1 MAKTVDDYH
10 EMEAG
15 VAKRRQRHP
24 QHSKTT
30 SRSVTRQHEK
40 MDHGGEGRT
49 RRRIREAGSGNSGG
63 GGAEGRRRNKN
74 DAGKP
79 KSNPPGWP
87 DKSTEADLEL
97 RPNRTVIINGEQ
109 ELWFCSNFVRTSKVR
124 SSVEDGSGSRLFS
137 S

>member
-10 EMEAG
+10 EVEAG
-15 VAKRRQRHP
+15 VAKQMQRHP
-24 QHSKTT
+24 QSSKTT
-30 SRSVTRQHEK
+30 SRSVTHQGEK
-40 MDHGGEGRT
+40 TEHGGGGRT
-49 RRRIREAGSGNSGG
+49 RRRTPEAGSGNSGG
-63 GGAEGRRRNKN
+63 GGAGGRRRNKN

-87 DKSTEADLEL
+87 DKSTDADLEL

-124 SSVEDGSGSRLFS
+124 SSLEDGLGSPVFS